1 MRKKTSTSLL
11 LGLLAASLVATPCY
25 ASATQKKITETQNAQ
40 QENQKKLS
48 DAQGRINSLEAK
60 KGDLEGYLK
69 ELNQQLSEL
78 GENLQD
84 IQNQSQE
91 KQETLDKLEVE
102 LEAAK
107 EKEADQYKDMKLR
120 IQYMYENAEDSY
132 VMMLLSAKDLTDF
145 LSQAEN
151 MSKIT
156 EYDRN
161 MLEEYKAT
169 TAEIQDKEESIR
181 KEQEKLKE
189 LEKESLEK
197 QDEIN
202 TVMES
207 TYVQVKDY
215 ENQISAE
222 QSNANTLL
230 SQIASQTDTI
240 NSLIKQQKDE
250 EAAAILAQQQAQSSA
265 SNTGSSQNSQSQA
278 GQAPSA
284 PSQSTG
290 NSQSQGSTSQGGS
303 NSGSQESS
311 PSHDNSGKKY
321 LGRFTLT
328 GYCPCVQCCG
338 KADGITASGTT
349 ASAGRT
355 VAMGGVPFGTK
366 LLINGN
372 VYTVEDRGTA
382 YGHVD
387 IFFNT
392 HAEALQFGRGS
403 ADVYQIN

>member
-48 DAQGRINSLEAK
+48 DAQGRIDSLEAK

-107 EKEADQYKDMKLR
+107 EKEANQYKDMKLR

-161 MLEEYKAT
+161 MLEE
-169 TAEIQDKEESIR
+169 
-181 KEQEKLKE
+181 
-189 LEKESLEK
+189 
-197 QDEIN
+197 
-202 TVMES
+202 
-207 TYVQVKDY
+207 
-215 ENQISAE
+215 
-222 QSNANTLL
+222 
-230 SQIASQTDTI
+230 
-240 NSLIKQQKDE
+240 
-250 EAAAILAQQQAQSSA
+250 
-265 SNTGSSQNSQSQA
+265 
-278 GQAPSA
+278 
-284 PSQSTG
+284 
-290 NSQSQGSTSQGGS
+290 
-303 NSGSQESS
+303 
-311 PSHDNSGKKY
+311 
-321 LGRFTLT
+321 
-328 GYCPCVQCCG
+328 
-338 KADGITASGTT
+338 
-349 ASAGRT
+349 
-355 VAMGGVPFGTK
+355 
-366 LLINGN
+366 
-372 VYTVEDRGTA
+372 
-382 YGHVD
+382 
-387 IFFNT
+387 
-392 HAEALQFGRGS
+392 
-403 ADVYQIN
+403 